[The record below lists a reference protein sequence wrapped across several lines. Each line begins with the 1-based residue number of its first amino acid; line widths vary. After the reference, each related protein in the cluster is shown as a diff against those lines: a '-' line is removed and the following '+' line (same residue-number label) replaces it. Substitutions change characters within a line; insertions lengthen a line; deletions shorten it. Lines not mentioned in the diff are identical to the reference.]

1 MGCWILDQVRRK
13 SQGEKA
19 AIPVTRSWCHFPDA
33 DYGSMIPTSSVDTQG
48 RRAEW
53 ISELEAASST
63 SVEIV
68 AIVFIQLPA
77 QSSEQSICSVEHIWN
92 EYENI
97 KNRSVECF
105 RRWRK
110 SKTQRSPSFPQIQ

>member
-1 MGCWILDQVRRK
+1 MGCWILDQEMKLLGWCRMNGKVECLNREASRGL
-13 SQGEKA
+13 S
-19 AIPVTRSWCHFPDA
+19 IPA
-33 DYGSMIPTSSVDTQG
+33 LLMIPTSSVDTQG

-92 EYENI
+92 EYE
-97 KNRSVECF
+97 KLLEMY
-105 RRWRK
+105 
-110 SKTQRSPSFPQIQ
+110 P